1 MQKVINYQ
9 NYLSVCEPVCHRCKT
24 SNNTSYWHLLPSQ
37 NVFCHSLVRL
47 WHWTGRYFITYAKED
62 QSAQIPLLTAL
73 ILGLEIGPALIWMP
87 LPLPI
92 KTVKTMPNPIGKELG
107 FPVAVMVIPLL
118 NAVGGSLAIF
128 ELSIKIFW
136 SLFNLLQVYSRIPK
150 WSGCSLCF
158 FENK

>member
-1 MQKVINYQ
+1 
-9 NYLSVCEPVCHRCKT
+9 
-24 SNNTSYWHLLPSQ
+24 
-37 NVFCHSLVRL
+37 
-47 WHWTGRYFITYAKED
+47 
-62 QSAQIPLLTAL
+62 
-73 ILGLEIGPALIWMP
+73 MP

-136 SLFNLLQVYSRIPK
+136 SLFYDELKMGII
-150 WSGCSLCF
+150 
-158 FENK
+158 